1 MKIKTSLA
9 LLAAVALL
17 AACADNPESADA
29 TPSNQVPASATT
41 STSAWSRFAASLMNS
56 ETQSPL
62 DVNSATPP
70 TSESDA
76 AVPI

>member
-1 MKIKTSLA
+1 MRIKTSLA
-9 LLAAVALL
+9 LLAAVTLL
-17 AACADNPESADA
+17 AACGDNPESAD
-29 TPSNQVPASATT
+29 TTSNNQVPASATT

-56 ETQSPL
+56 ETQSGL

-76 AVPI
+76 PQAI

>member
-9 LLAAVALL
+9 WLAAVTLL
-17 AACADNPESADA
+17 AACGDNPEDADTTA
-29 TPSNQVPASATT
+29 NNQVPASATA

-56 ETQSPL
+56 ETQSGL
-62 DVNSATPP
+62 DVNSAIPP

-76 AVPI
+76 PQAI

>member
-9 LLAAVALL
+9 LLATLVLL
-17 AACADNPESADA
+17 AACGDNPESADT

-41 STSAWSRFAASLMNS
+41 STSAWSRFAASLINS

-62 DVNSATPP
+62 DVNSAMPP

-76 AVPI
+76 AVSI

>member
-17 AACADNPESADA
+17 AACGDNPESADT

-41 STSAWSRFAASLMNS
+41 STTAWARFAASLMNS
-56 ETQSPL
+56 ETQAPL
-62 DVNSATPP
+62 DVNAAIPP
-70 TSESDA
+70 TSESEPPQ
-76 AVPI
+76 PI